1 MTKKGKESEGGVLG
15 LIGDTLTSLEKQF
28 QGANSPVALWGNQF
42 QLARAELEERFP
54 SWRDLPAM
62 VFDFSVVIL
71 LWACLASALLWLSR
85 RMRERFG
92 LSAELPQHPKTRD
105 LLLFSCASWAPG
117 WWPSSSPCTCR
128 WCCRTP

>member
-1 MTKKGKESEGGVLG
+1 MLG

-105 LLLFSCASWAPG
+105 LLLFSLRKLGPG

>member
-1 MTKKGKESEGGVLG
+1 MTKKGKESEGAGA
-15 LIGDTLTSLEKQF
+15 DRRSRTSLEKQF

-105 LLLFSCASWAPG
+105 LAVFLRKLGPWLVA
-117 WWPSSSPCTCR
+117 SSSPCTCR